1 MSEEVVFQYFL
12 NGEKVDR
19 EMIPWG
25 KDHTIKVL
33 DSTVYVTTT
42 TFSEGYLATR
52 HKAPPGG
59 FVNKTKKEEEDGN
72 E

>member
-19 EMIPWG
+19 DMIPWNSNP
-25 KDHTIKVL
+25 TVKVL
-33 DSTVYVTTT
+33 ADTVYVTTT

-59 FVNKTKKEEEDGN
+59 FVNKTKKEEDGN